1 MLMNKEFMDGKAA
14 YSSSKYTFHIAY
26 PHYTLEVPSELAYI
40 PGNRMESAEGCFC
53 GVSSIFESQI

>member
-26 PHYTLEVPSELAYI
+26 PHYTLEVPSEPVA
-40 PGNRMESAEGCFC
+40 
-53 GVSSIFESQI
+53 Q